1 MIPVEVRPG
10 PLNEVSKVMG
20 YPVREREQ
28 DGTPE

>member
-1 MIPVEVRPG
+1 MIPVEARNGVLIG
-10 PLNEVSKVMG
+10 NERGLG